1 MHQTLDTGRRSSAFA
16 LRSTVIC
23 SAVRYSRIRAACV
36 LPGRPEIPDVDI
48 VEMEKIELKELQKR
62 STPGQVAKVAEDTG

>member
-1 MHQTLDTGRRSSAFA
+1 
-16 LRSTVIC
+16 
-23 SAVRYSRIRAACV
+23 